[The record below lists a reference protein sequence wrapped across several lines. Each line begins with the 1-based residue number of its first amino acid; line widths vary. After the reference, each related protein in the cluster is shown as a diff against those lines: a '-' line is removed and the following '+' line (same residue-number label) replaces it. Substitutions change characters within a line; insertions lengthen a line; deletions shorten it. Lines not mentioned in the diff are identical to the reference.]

1 MHLLRL
7 TFRFQ
12 LSFREDDSVRRL
24 SCQPRIGHASSKNAV
39 NFFICAHNETRSIA
53 VGVNNSDRSPV
64 SRATLTSILS
74 LARERR
80 VLRTPFR
87 SLRNQKKLFCV
98 WIFHDGP
105 RRKIGDIDIL
115 VLFRQIRTRDHAF
128 PAWDRN
134 CVGQTSFCFFH
145 IRG

>member
-1 MHLLRL
+1 M
-7 TFRFQ
+7 
-12 LSFREDDSVRRL
+12 
-24 SCQPRIGHASSKNAV
+24 C
-39 NFFICAHNETRSIA
+39 
-53 VGVNNSDRSPV
+53 
-64 SRATLTSILS
+64 SRAFRPLGLPIYVARVPAAPFSLLPSSLYLDHSHCLVLAPATLAALPSTRAIPDRDVFYV
-74 LARERR
+74 AR
-80 VLRTPFR
+80 PAR
-87 SLRNQKKLFCV
+87 SVAKLRNQKKLFCV

-105 RRKIGDIDIL
+105 GRKTGDIDIL